1 MIQKNFKMKKK
12 AAQELVHVWW
22 QNGVIDDQVVD
33 THTKLKG
40 LKVTKWPG

>member
-22 QNGVIDDQVVD
+22 QNDVIGEQIVD
-33 THTKLKG
+33 THTKLNG